1 MVKNLSSMQGSQV
14 RSLGWEDPGGGHDNP
29 LQYSS
34 LENPME
40 RRAWQTIV
48 HGIAESDTTE
58 QLSMHRFILS
68 SSSVR
73 VLAVAPTLEM
83 YKLRF
88 MEVE

>member
-1 MVKNLSSMQGSQV
+1 MVKNLSAMQGSQV
-14 RSLGWEDPGGGHDNP
+14 LSLGWEDPGGGPGSP

-40 RRAWQTIV
+40 RRAWQAAVQGVT
-48 HGIAESDTTE
+48 ESDMTE
-58 QLSMHRFILS
+58 RLSTHRFILS
-68 SSSVR
+68 SSSVQ